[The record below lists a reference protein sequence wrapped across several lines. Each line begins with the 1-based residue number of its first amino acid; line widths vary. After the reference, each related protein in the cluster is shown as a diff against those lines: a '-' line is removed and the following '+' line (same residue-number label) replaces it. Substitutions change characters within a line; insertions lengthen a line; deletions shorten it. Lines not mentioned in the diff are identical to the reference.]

1 MVQLIDY
8 SFDSDE
14 LKKLYKILERII
26 ADPELYI
33 WSFFNELKHRIDLQ
47 FALKDIE
54 EIDENLK
61 IEINNN
67 WTEIIHQVNVH
78 EKECKANLIKFN
90 SNLALFR
97 KKLNQVQSTNRII
110 ISNFDQKKLSLLDE
124 INFLESQLFLNKTF
138 IFKEEPALK
147 TSAGKLIIITNK
159 YFSSINMENYK
170 KK

>member
-78 EKECKANLIKFN
+78 EKECKANLIK
-90 SNLALFR
+90 LH
-97 KKLNQVQSTNRII
+97 
-110 ISNFDQKKLSLLDE
+110 
-124 INFLESQLFLNKTF
+124 
-138 IFKEEPALK
+138 
-147 TSAGKLIIITNK
+147 
-159 YFSSINMENYK
+159 
-170 KK
+170 